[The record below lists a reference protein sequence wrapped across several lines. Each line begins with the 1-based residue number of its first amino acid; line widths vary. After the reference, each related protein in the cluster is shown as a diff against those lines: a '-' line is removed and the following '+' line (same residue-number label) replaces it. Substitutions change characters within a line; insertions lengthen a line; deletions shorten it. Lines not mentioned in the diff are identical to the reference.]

1 MLDKYQREIVRA
13 KEKNILVVASP
24 GSGKT
29 TVIINRTGYL
39 INERAIDPSSIVII
53 TFTRAA
59 AINMRERF
67 KKLFPEIQAPYF
79 GTFHSLCYSILKRE
93 RGEINI
99 ISEREGY
106 YIIEKVL
113 KSYVEEVNEDRVRDI
128 LNYISAYKTG
138 FKTFK
143 ELEDNINLNI
153 LKECIEG
160 YEKYKSLKGLLDFDD
175 LQLQTLELFKKNQQ
189 LLEDYRKRFK
199 YLLVDEFQDCDQLQ
213 IDILKELGKGNS
225 IFAVGDED
233 QCIYGFRGARPDY
246 MVSFKENFEGGV
258 KKFLMVNYRSVKN
271 IVDMS
276 AKLIDNNKIRNK
288 KSFSSINA
296 QKGCIST
303 ESFFDERAQS
313 DSIAKRILKGVKG
326 KRENF
331 SDNAV
336 LYRTNMEARSF
347 IDAFIKNKV
356 PFRLLDKSYNF
367 FDHTICKD
375 LISYML
381 LGQDLSNREAFK
393 RIINKPFRYISKVN
407 LERLSAYKYKEDC
420 FYILS
425 NICSLPIFQYRELQR
440 LRKDLVN
447 MARCPLVDLTDY
459 ILMRLDYRKYLVSY
473 CKKYGASLEEVEEII
488 SEFKEAVKDF
498 SDIGSFL
505 GHVKEVKE
513 KLSRKA
519 PDSEDSVI
527 LSTIHGVKGMEFKNV
542 YVINCVDGNIPFKR
556 EGKESCLEEE
566 RRLFYVAITRAKE
579 NLYLSLCKY
588 MRGKCKEQSP
598 FIYECGIREIIDRSE
613 DYSIGSLV
621 EHEAFGKGEVV
632 SVSVGVIGIKFHD
645 GLIRHFDIHKL
656 KLYNILKKMA

>member
-459 ILMRLDYRKYLVSY
+459 ILMRLEYRKYLVSY

>member
-656 KLYNILKKMA
+656 KLYNI

>member
-160 YEKYKSLKGLLDFDD
+160 YEKYKRLKGLLDFDD

>member
-632 SVSVGVIGIKFHD
+632 SVGVIGIKFHD

-656 KLYNILKKMA
+656 KLYNI

>member
-160 YEKYKSLKGLLDFDD
+160 YEKYKRLKGLLDFDD

-459 ILMRLDYRKYLVSY
+459 ILMRLEYRKYLVSY

>member
-459 ILMRLDYRKYLVSY
+459 ILMRLEYRKYLVSY

-656 KLYNILKKMA
+656 KLYNI